1 MHIFYLSPLIKLRPN
16 SCSSFYVT
24 WFLVITS
31 CSELLFIFFY
41 HISLDT
47 TQLTKHS
54 VVRHTIVGNTVVAH
68 CTPTVL
74 NVKPGQKITKFRIE
88 FLHRR
93 RYKRWYTQV
102 LYSATT
108 SGAEKVITAMFF
120 ESKFFFF
127 CFSAKAKQVNKVK

>member
-74 NVKPGQKITKFRIE
+74 NVKPGQKITNFRIE

-93 RYKRWYTQV
+93 RYKLM

-108 SGAEKVITAMFF
+108 SGAEKVITVMFF
-120 ESKFFFF
+120 ESKFFFIF
-127 CFSAKAKQVNKVK
+127 ASLQKLNK